1 MPTGAPIRAMD
12 DAGIAEAA
20 ALIRAGELVA
30 FATETVYGLG
40 ADATNAS
47 AVARIYAAKGR
58 PTFNPLISHVPDM
71 AGVRAIA
78 EPDERANMLAER
90 FWPGPLTLVL
100 PKRADSGI
108 AGLTTAG
115 LSSIAVRIPAR
126 DATRAF
132 LRACGVPIA
141 APSAN
146 RSNSVSTT
154 LAVHVQASLP
164 GPQNGGPAMILD
176 GGPCEV
182 GLESAVVDLTGKRA
196 TLLRPGGV
204 SREDLEA
211 VLGQITL
218 AGSNDSTPRSPGM
231 MSRHYAPAAPLRMNV
246 LDPRPDEVFLGFG
259 TVSKPGALNLSTTGN
274 LIEAAANLFEMLNT
288 LDTPRTAGIAV
299 APVPSEGLGH
309 AINDRLRR
317 AAHS

>member
-1 MPTGAPIRAMD
+1 MD

-20 ALIRAGELVA
+20 ALIRAGELIA

-40 ADATNAS
+40 ADATNPT
-47 AVARIYAAKGR
+47 AVARIFAAKGR
-58 PTFNPLISHVPDM
+58 PTFNPLISHVQNM

-78 EPDERANMLAER
+78 ETDERAEMLAER

-100 PKRADSGI
+100 PKRTDSGI

-126 DATRAF
+126 DATREF

-164 GPQNGGPAMILD
+164 SPSNGGPAMILD

-182 GLESAVVDLTGKRA
+182 GLESTVLDLTGKRA
-196 TLLRPGGV
+196 TLLRPGGIAK
-204 SREDLEA
+204 EDLEA
-211 VLGQITL
+211 ILGRLTI
-218 AGSNDSTPRSPGM
+218 AGSNDSAPRSPGM

-246 LDPRPDEVFLGFG
+246 LSPRPDEVFLGFG
-259 TVSKPGALNLSTTGN
+259 DVSLPGAPNLSPTGN
-274 LIEAAANLFEMLNT
+274 LVEAAANLFEMLNT

-299 APVPSEGLGH
+299 APIPKTGLGH
-309 AINDRLRR
+309 AINDRLSR
-317 AAHS
+317 ATHS